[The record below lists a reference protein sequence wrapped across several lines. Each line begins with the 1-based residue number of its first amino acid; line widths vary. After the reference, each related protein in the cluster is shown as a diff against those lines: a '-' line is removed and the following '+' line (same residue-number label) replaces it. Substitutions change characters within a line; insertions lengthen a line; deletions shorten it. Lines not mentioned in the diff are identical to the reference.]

1 MHRAVL
7 LGISLESDNV
17 CYVNYRLPMGPRP
30 AQNPLV
36 AMSRSCEPVEPLAVS
51 VSKHEPVR
59 LVLRHAQDE
68 RWTSASDRDDYF
80 DFFKS
85 RMIASSASM
94 TSSRLARLFAK
105 LILRL
110 NALVGGR

>member
-1 MHRAVL
+1 
-7 LGISLESDNV
+7 
-17 CYVNYRLPMGPRP
+17 MGPLP

-51 VSKHEPVR
+51 LSKHEPAVR
-59 LVLRHAQDE
+59 LVIRHAQDE
-68 RWTSASDRDDYF
+68 RCTSASDRDDYF

-85 RMIASSASM
+85 RMITSSASM